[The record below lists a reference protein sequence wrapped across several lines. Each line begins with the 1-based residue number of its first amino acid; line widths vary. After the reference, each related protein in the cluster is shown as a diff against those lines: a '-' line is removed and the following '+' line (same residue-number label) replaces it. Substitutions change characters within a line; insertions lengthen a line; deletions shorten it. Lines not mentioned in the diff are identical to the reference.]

1 MSLTTNFNENPFW
14 DDFNEDDNYHRILFK
29 PSVAVQARELTQLQ
43 TILQTQVERFGEN
56 VLKEGTIVK
65 GGNFVEVNPLPYVK
79 LIDKV
84 LDSSGIVI
92 TNPDVGN
99 FTGLTAV
106 GLTTGLRA
114 IVVTVGTGNQTTPD
128 NTKTIFVKYINNAQT
143 GGNNIEYFDSSET
156 IELRDSTDQ
165 LVYTVT
171 AAGSIGISNPVGNG
185 YGVRCGEGVL
195 FQKGH
200 FIKFSDDITIVSR
213 YTTTPTDIVVGFKTA
228 ENIITASSDANLL
241 DNAQGYNNYNAPGAD
256 RLKLTPVLTA
266 VSSSIGIADSTF
278 FALQEYQNGKVVR
291 RRLATQFNAFENTIE
306 RRTSEES
313 GNYTVKD
320 FKVKLEEK
328 FDDTTKLSVN
338 LSPGV
343 AYVEGKRTELVNN
356 YNIEIDKSLST
367 DIKSVF
373 NQNMSMN
380 YGQYVIV
387 SDASGGAR
395 FDIENI
401 EEVTL
406 HDSGQTQIGTARV
419 RNIHQT
425 YDGTLRLYLFAI
437 KMGSTY
443 QFSQVTNIK
452 SVAYPT
458 DGNVVISD
466 TTLYDYNFRR
476 ALFPIGKDFTAA
488 VDPTTSYTYR
498 GTVTGLA
505 LASDTANFTI
515 SGQWPYSVGTL
526 TEDEEKD
533 FILVNDNAGEIIP
546 IQSIDI
552 TSASSATINANNS
565 GVSASTTLYHNAI
578 LSGTP
583 NINTKTLGTFYFV
596 IDSAY
601 AASTNYY
608 SLGIP
613 DIYSLEE
620 VRIGN
625 STGAVVTSSFSLDTG
640 QRDSYYAFGGVKR
653 MRSVIAGDLW
663 IKVKAFQTGTME
675 TFFAVNS
682 YPVDDVSPSLPAN
695 KIRTEEIPNYT
706 MENGSIIRLRDTIDF
721 RPVANAVGGS
731 YTGTAGSP
739 VSINTDLSNSISFTG
754 STINFPQ
761 VNTTLNLTYD
771 YNLGRYDRLVI
782 DEKGNFRVIVGE
794 AADEPIVPVEPTK
807 GMSLAVLSIPP
818 YPSVP
823 MATASRVG
831 KPEYGIS
838 VSRIDNRRYTMKDI
852 GQIESRVKTL
862 EYYTSLNVLE
872 KNTKDLIIVDGAGVD
887 RFKNG
892 IMVDNFKNLSIAR
905 ISSPEFSAAI
915 DPSYGELMPRFRSL
929 PISLKPTGVR
939 SNITD
944 YGIAAT
950 LAKSDV
956 KIMEQPYA
964 TDTKSCTTDFYKFT
978 GAMTIYPEYDTA
990 PDVTI
995 APDVNL
1001 EVDLSSAFVEF
1012 ADALSEFVPFQNVNT
1027 RVVNLFGR
1035 GGTGG
1040 RQQITTRN
1048 TLDVIEGEST
1058 TQPLGEFVSNVQF
1071 DPYMRTKNIEVS
1083 VNGLRPN
1090 TRFWVYFDGKDVMNH
1105 VATGERVGSGANAYV
1120 SATGAFGDGQLISDS
1135 NGTVQAIFRIPSGT
1149 FSVGDRLLEIF
1160 DRSTYS
1166 SKENATSYASRTYSA
1181 FNFSYDQTGT
1191 TITTRQPQTVI
1202 ESTTRVRNIPPQQ
1215 RGGGGGSD
1223 PIAQTFILDAEQS
1236 NDTSLMLTKLDLYF
1250 ARASTTGNGVTVA
1263 IVETDN
1269 GYPTGKVIPFSEKR
1283 VENQDVVANEIS
1295 AANPTTVTFDAPVAI
1310 KTGIEYAIVIYPEAN
1325 DPDYL
1330 VWVSTTGGTDV
1341 DTGVSITQDTNAG
1354 LLFTST
1360 NAKAWTPYQ
1369 DQNLKFN
1376 IYRAEYSQTSG
1387 SIQLT
1392 TNDVEMFTIDG
1403 VTGDFEIGERIYISS
1418 ASNLSGTVSGT
1429 LGSKEIAG
1437 VSTSFTSELTVGD
1450 YIKISGENKLHR
1462 IATVTDNSNI
1472 ILESSLLSTVSGAT
1486 YNTSA
1491 TGEILY
1497 QNRNFPQ
1504 AVVLENSTAR
1514 IGSPDVLFTVG
1525 DTITGEKSG
1534 ISATIDSINNTQV
1547 SYLQPSI
1554 FRSNFTKT
1562 KTTANLISNGVTRT
1576 LAFNTNNYMNNY
1588 NMIVKSRSNEITDN
1602 NGSYTFLMTVNLE
1615 TIADDIT
1622 ATSPL
1627 IDYDISNVML
1637 YEYQINNP
1645 SPSNEESFA
1654 GDATSKYI
1662 SKTVE
1667 LKDGL
1672 AAEDLKVFLTTYKPS
1687 GTDIEVY
1694 ARIQSQY
1701 DDRSFDAIEWTKLA
1715 ARAETNQF
1723 SSNDNRL
1730 DFREIEYELTDAVK
1744 LAGEGAWL
1752 DGGLDSVKYITPDG
1766 AVFVDMKKFAIKIV
1780 LLSSNQYDVP
1790 RVKDLRA
1797 IAVS

>member
-1 MSLTTNFNENPFW
+1 MSLTTNFNENPYW
-14 DDFNEDDNYHRILFK
+14 DDFNEDKNYHRVLFK

-43 TILQTQVERFGEN
+43 TILQNQVERFGEN

-84 LDSSGIVI
+84 LDSSGIAI
-92 TNPDVGN
+92 ANPDVGN

-106 GLTTGLRA
+106 GLTTSLRA
-114 IVVTVGTGNQTTPD
+114 KVITVGTGNQTTPD

-156 IELRDSTDQ
+156 IELRDSSDQ
-165 LVYTVT
+165 LVYTVV
-171 AAGSIGISNPVGNG
+171 AAGSIGVPNSVGNG
-185 YGVRCGEGVL
+185 YGVRCGDGVL

-200 FIKFSDDITIVSR
+200 FIKFNDAITVVSR
-213 YTTTPTDIVVGFKTA
+213 YSTTPTDIVVGFKTT
-228 ENIITASSDANLL
+228 ETIVTSSSDATLL

-266 VSSSIGIADSTF
+266 VSTSVGIADSTF

-291 RRLATQFNAFENTIE
+291 RRLATQFNSFESTLE
-306 RRTSEES
+306 KRTSEES

-338 LSPGV
+338 LSPGI

-367 DIKSVF
+367 DIKTVTG
-373 NQNMSMN
+373 QNMSMN
-380 YGQYVIV
+380 YGQYVII
-387 SDASGGAR
+387 SNASGGAR
-395 FDIENI
+395 FDIENL

-443 QFSQVTNIK
+443 QFSQVSNIK

-458 DGNVVISD
+458 DGNVVIID

-476 ALFPIGKDFTAA
+476 AVFPIGKDFTAE
-488 VDPTTSYTYR
+488 VDPATSYTYR

-515 SGQWPYSVGTL
+515 SGEWPYSIGTL

-533 FILVNDNAGEIIP
+533 FILVNENAGEVIP
-546 IQSIDI
+546 ITSINI
-552 TSASSATINANNS
+552 TSTSGATINANNNNI
-565 GVSASTTLYHNAI
+565 SASTTLYHNAI

-583 NINTKTLGTFYFV
+583 NINTKTLGTFYFL

-613 DIYSLEE
+613 DIFSLEE

-625 STGAVVTSSFSLDTG
+625 SSGAIVTSSFSLDTG
-640 QRDSYYAFGGVKR
+640 QRDSYYAFGGIKK
-653 MRSVIAGDLW
+653 MRSVSAGDLW
-663 IKVKAFQTGTME
+663 VKVKAFQTGVME

-731 YTGTAGSP
+731 YAGTAGVP
-739 VSINTDLSNSISFTG
+739 VTISTDLSNSISFTG

-771 YNLGRYDRLVI
+771 YNLGRYDRLII
-782 DEKGNFRVIVGE
+782 DEKGNFRVIGGE
-794 AADEPIVPVEPTK
+794 AADEPIVPPEPTK

-818 YPSVP
+818 YPSIP
-823 MATASRVG
+823 MSSATRVG

-838 VSRIDNRRYTMKDI
+838 VRRIDNRRYTMKDI
-852 GQIESRVKTL
+852 GQIESRIRTL

-872 KNTKDLIIVDGAGVD
+872 KDAKDLIIVDGAGVD

-892 IMVDNFKNLSIAR
+892 IMVDNFKNLTIAR
-905 ISSPEFSAAI
+905 ISSPEFSAAV

-929 PISLKPTGVR
+929 PISLKASGT
-939 SNITD
+939 SLNITD

-978 GAMTIYPEYDTA
+978 GAMRIYPEYDTA
-990 PDVTI
+990 PDVTT
-995 APDVNL
+995 APDINIDI
-1001 EVDLSSAFVEF
+1001 DLSSALIEF
-1012 ADALSEFVPFQNVNT
+1012 ADALSEFVPFQNVDRERIGNQ
-1027 RVVNLFGR
+1027 RF
-1035 GGTGG
+1035 
-1040 RQQITTRN
+1040 ITTN
-1048 TLDVIEGEST
+1048 TLEVGEGETT

-1071 DPYMRTKNIEVS
+1071 DPYMRSQNIEIT

-1090 TRFWVYFDGKDVMNH
+1090 TRFWIYFDGKDVMDH
-1105 VATGERVGSGANAYV
+1105 VATGERVGTGASAYV
-1120 SATGAFGDGQLISDS
+1120 SATGAFGTGEVISDS
-1135 NGTVQAIFRIPSGT
+1135 SGTVYAVFRIPSET

-1160 DRSTYS
+1160 DRSTYT
-1166 SKENATSYASRTYSA
+1166 SKANATSYASRNYSA
-1181 FNFSYDQTGT
+1181 FNFSYTQTGT
-1191 TITTRQPQTVI
+1191 TITTRQPQTFI
-1202 ESTTRVRNIPPQQ
+1202 ESTTVVRDIPQQ
-1215 RGGGGGSD
+1215 NGGGGGSD
-1223 PIAQTFILDAEQS
+1223 PIAQTFILDRDQS
-1236 NDTSLMLTKLDLYF
+1236 NDTSVMLTKLDLYF
-1250 ARASTTGNGVTVA
+1250 ARASSTGNGVTVA

-1283 VENQDVVANEIS
+1283 IESQDVAASQTS
-1295 AANPTTVTFDAPVAI
+1295 AAVPTTVTFDAPVAI

-1376 IYRAEYSQTSG
+1376 VYRAQYNQTSG
-1387 SIQLT
+1387 FIQLT
-1392 TNDVEMFTIDG
+1392 TNDVEMFTVDN
-1403 VTGDFEIGERIYISS
+1403 VTGEFEIGERVYISS
-1418 ASNLSGTVSGT
+1418 ASNLSGTVSGSV
-1429 LGSKEIAG
+1429 GSKQIAG
-1437 VSTSFTSELTVGD
+1437 VSTSFTSELSAGD
-1450 YIKISGENKLHR
+1450 YIKIAGEDKVHK
-1462 IATVTDNSNI
+1462 IDSITDNNNI
-1472 ILESSLLSTVSGAT
+1472 ILESSLLSTISGAT
-1486 YNTSA
+1486 YTTSA

-1514 IGSPDVLFTVG
+1514 VGSPNVIFAVG

-1547 SYLQPSI
+1547 SYMQPSI

-1562 KTTANLISNGVTRT
+1562 KTTANLLSDGVTRDI
-1576 LAFNTNNYMNNY
+1576 AFNTNNYMNNY
-1588 NMIVKSRSNEITDN
+1588 NMIVKSRSNEITDD

-1645 SPSNEESFA
+1645 SPSNEETFS
-1654 GDATSKYI
+1654 GDATTKYI

-1701 DDRSFDAIEWTKLA
+1701 DDRSFDIIEWSKLV
-1715 ARAETNQF
+1715 ARAETDQF
-1723 SSNDNRL
+1723 SSNDNRF
-1730 DFREIEYELTDAVK
+1730 DFREVEYELSDVAK

-1752 DGGLDSVKYITPDG
+1752 DSGLDSVKYITPDG
-1766 AVFVDMKKFAIKIV
+1766 AVFDDMKKFAIKIV
-1780 LLSSNQYDVP
+1780 LLSPNKYDVP